1 MSVSPVKIDYSVW
14 YCPTLGLL
22 RRGTLNMDGYT
33 RQSCALGSKGSEAC
47 PYQAG
52 DLSAITCRCRDG
64 LTASQ
69 TKQEMFLC
77 TKVMLALC
85 HRLYQSLSKSGAT
98 YRSKIFPESSL
109 LRYAS
114 WSCSLDVLSRTASI
128 LPSPHVSPLSSE
140 LWLGT
145 LRLTLGSTLA
155 KAGLLHLPCTSR
167 SSSLTARLER
177 PATGH
182 RRARIRSA
190 AVGRSREHVEATGES
205 RDPHPRR
212 PEGARGGRAAP
223 PRGRRA
229 APLRCRRAFVMYDH
243 RSTMLVKD
251 THNPIFA
258 PTATTMLLDTIY
270 YVSGRGLAS

>member
-1 MSVSPVKIDYSVW
+1 MW

-47 PYQAG
+47 PSVSAG

-69 TKQEMFLC
+69 TKQEILLC

-98 YRSKIFPESSL
+98 YRSKIFPGIFLASSL
-109 LRYAS
+109 HVRAS
-114 WSCSLDVLSRTASI
+114 WSCSLDVLSRTDHVSANSASI

-155 KAGLLHLPCTSR
+155 KAGLCISR
-167 SSSLTARLER
+167 ARL
-177 PATGH
+177 
-182 RRARIRSA
+182 
-190 AVGRSREHVEATGES
+190 GR
-205 RDPHPRR
+205 
-212 PEGARGGRAAP
+212 
-223 PRGRRA
+223 
-229 APLRCRRAFVMYDH
+229 L
-243 RSTMLVKD
+243 
-251 THNPIFA
+251 
-258 PTATTMLLDTIY
+258 
-270 YVSGRGLAS
+270 

>member
-1 MSVSPVKIDYSVW
+1 MVLPYLRTATARHPEHGRVHTPKLCPRKQGLGSLSVRIGRGPVRNHLPVPRRPHCEPDKARNVLVHQSDACSVSQALPKSFKVW
-14 YCPTLGLL
+14 RNL
-22 RRGTLNMDGYT
+22 
-33 RQSCALGSKGSEAC
+33 
-47 PYQAG
+47 
-52 DLSAITCRCRDG
+52 
-64 LTASQ
+64 
-69 TKQEMFLC
+69 
-77 TKVMLALC
+77 
-85 HRLYQSLSKSGAT
+85 

-223 PRGRRA
+223 RAGPGSAQRMLEMPPRVRDVRSSIYDACERYTQPHFCAYRYHNAPRHHLLRERA
-229 APLRCRRAFVMYDH
+229 RP
-243 RSTMLVKD
+243 
-251 THNPIFA
+251 
-258 PTATTMLLDTIY
+258 
-270 YVSGRGLAS
+270 G

>member
-1 MSVSPVKIDYSVW
+1 MINNTRNVSQPCEIDYSVW

-69 TKQEMFLC
+69 TKQEILLC

-114 WSCSLDVLSRTASI
+114 WSCSLDVLSRTDHVSANSASI

-155 KAGLLHLPCTSR
+155 KAGLCISR
-167 SSSLTARLER
+167 ARL
-177 PATGH
+177 
-182 RRARIRSA
+182 
-190 AVGRSREHVEATGES
+190 GR
-205 RDPHPRR
+205 
-212 PEGARGGRAAP
+212 
-223 PRGRRA
+223 
-229 APLRCRRAFVMYDH
+229 L
-243 RSTMLVKD
+243 
-251 THNPIFA
+251 
-258 PTATTMLLDTIY
+258 
-270 YVSGRGLAS
+270 

>member
-1 MSVSPVKIDYSVW
+1 VRVSV
-14 YCPTLGLL
+14 
-22 RRGTLNMDGYT
+22 
-33 RQSCALGSKGSEAC
+33 
-47 PYQAG
+47 
-52 DLSAITCRCRDG
+52 
-64 LTASQ
+64 
-69 TKQEMFLC
+69 
-77 TKVMLALC
+77 
-85 HRLYQSLSKSGAT
+85 
-98 YRSKIFPESSL
+98 
-109 LRYAS
+109 
-114 WSCSLDVLSRTASI
+114 
-128 LPSPHVSPLSSE
+128 VSD
-140 LWLGT
+140 
-145 LRLTLGSTLA
+145 R
-155 KAGLLHLPCTSR
+155 
-167 SSSLTARLER
+167 ARLER

-229 APLRCRRAFVMYDH
+229 APLADRPRRAFVMYDH

>member
-47 PYQAG
+47 PSVSAG

-69 TKQEMFLC
+69 TKQEILLC

-98 YRSKIFPESSL
+98 YRSKIFPGIFLASL
-109 LRYAS
+109 RAS
-114 WSCSLDVLSRTASI
+114 WSCSLDILSRTDHVSANSASI

-155 KAGLLHLPCTSR
+155 KAGLCISR
-167 SSSLTARLER
+167 ARL
-177 PATGH
+177 
-182 RRARIRSA
+182 
-190 AVGRSREHVEATGES
+190 GR
-205 RDPHPRR
+205 
-212 PEGARGGRAAP
+212 
-223 PRGRRA
+223 
-229 APLRCRRAFVMYDH
+229 L
-243 RSTMLVKD
+243 
-251 THNPIFA
+251 
-258 PTATTMLLDTIY
+258 
-270 YVSGRGLAS
+270 

>member
-167 SSSLTARLER
+167 SSSPR
-177 PATGH
+177 P
-182 RRARIRSA
+182 
-190 AVGRSREHVEATGES
+190 
-205 RDPHPRR
+205 P
-212 PEGARGGRAAP
+212 
-223 PRGRRA
+223 
-229 APLRCRRAFVMYDH
+229 
-243 RSTMLVKD
+243 
-251 THNPIFA
+251 
-258 PTATTMLLDTIY
+258 
-270 YVSGRGLAS
+270 

>member
-212 PEGARGGRAAP
+212 PEGARGGRPRPARDRSAQMLEMP
-223 PRGRRA
+223 PRVRDVRSSIYDACERYTQPHFCAYRYHNAPRHHLLRERA
-229 APLRCRRAFVMYDH
+229 RP
-243 RSTMLVKD
+243 
-251 THNPIFA
+251 
-258 PTATTMLLDTIY
+258 
-270 YVSGRGLAS
+270 G